1 MHTTSNPASGRNT
14 EDNVSIANPTFSDIV
29 DLLNTLVPLGDPN
42 IKDAPHQAFWRGVT
56 RDQFV
61 SKTTDDWG
69 VNGKLVVPGDLT
81 NSNLFLALSGTSPF
95 DGSQLPQ
102 MPDINSDPN
111 AKTATAEQL
120 DTVKNWIMNQA
131 PA

>member
-1 MHTTSNPASGRNT
+1 M

-29 DLLNTLVPLGDPN
+29 DLLNTLVPANDSN
-42 IKDAPHQAFWRGVT
+42 VNDAPHQAFWRGCT

-61 SKTTDDWG
+61 SKSTDDWG
-69 VNGKLVVPGDLT
+69 VNGKLVVLGEPAS
-81 NSNLFLALSGTSPF
+81 SNLYLALSGTSPF

-102 MPDINSDPN
+102 MPDTNADPN
-111 AKTATAEQL
+111 ARAATMEQL
-120 DTVKNWIMNQA
+120 GMVKQWILNNA